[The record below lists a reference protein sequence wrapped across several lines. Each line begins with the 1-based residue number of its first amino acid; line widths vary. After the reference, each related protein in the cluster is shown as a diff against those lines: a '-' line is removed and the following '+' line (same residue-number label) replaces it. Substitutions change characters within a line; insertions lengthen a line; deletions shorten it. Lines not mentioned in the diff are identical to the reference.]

1 MAKILI
7 IEDDNDLR
15 EMYETR
21 LTYEGFKVCVCDD
34 GKNAVAITQKEMPDL
49 ILLDIMIPN
58 FSGFEVLELLKKNTE
73 TKNIPVI
80 IMTVLD
86 QESNKIK
93 GLELGAED
101 YISKAKVMPDEV
113 IEKVEKMLSKS

>member
-1 MAKILI
+1 MAKILL
-7 IEDDNDLR
+7 IEDDGDLR
-15 EMYETR
+15 DMYASR
-21 LTYEGFKVCVCDD
+21 LGYEGYEIVIATD
-34 GKNAVAITQKEMPDL
+34 GKEGLAKAETEKPDL

-58 FSGFEVLELLKKNTE
+58 LSGFEVLKKLKSQNSTN
-73 TKNIPVI
+73 NIPVI

-113 IEKVEKMLSKS
+113 INKVKNILK